1 MLGIP
6 KIIKKTSPAKNKTLN
21 FIDLPPSSNHVYI
34 SSITKK
40 PYKIKAFLD

>member
-6 KIIKKTSPAKNKTLN
+6 TIIKRTIPAKIKNLD
-21 FIDLPPSSNHVYI
+21 FINLSPGSNHIYI